1 MPLRFLMIGDI
12 VGRPGR
18 RVVQQQ
24 LPQLRRDLNIDLV
37 IANAENVAGGSG
49 ITRALFRKLQS
60 YGIDGVTLGDH
71 ALRQPDIYPALDSE
85 PNIIRPANLPESA
98 PGQRY
103 MLLRSVGSG
112 GGGKQLYVLTV
123 LGRLFMN
130 GPPADDPF
138 ATVDLILQE
147 LDDDIPVLVEIHAEA
162 TSEKVALGHYLAAKT
177 SAGSGGAASGGVA
190 AVIGTHTHIPTADA
204 KILEG
209 GTAYITDLGMT
220 GPYDSVLGRRKES
233 VLKFMTTAVP
243 ERFNVAE
250 HDVRLCALLVDLDD
264 SGRAVKCQR
273 IEIPADPNHPP
284 FNTPD
289 DDD

>member
-1 MPLRFLMIGDI
+1 MSLRFLMIGDI

-71 ALRQPDIYPALDSE
+71 ALRQADIYPALDCE

-103 MLLRSVGSG
+103 MLLRSAGSG
-112 GGGKQLYVLTV
+112 GGDKQLYVLTV

-162 TSEKVALGHYLAAKT
+162 TSEKVALGHYLAAP
-177 SAGSGGAASGGVA
+177 GRRRVA

-204 KILEG
+204 KILSSLPFPGAG
-209 GTAYITDLGMT
+209 GTAFITDLGMT
-220 GPYDSVLGRRKES
+220 GPYDSVLGRRTES

-250 HDVRLCALLVDLDD
+250 HDVRLCAILVDLNDT
-264 SGRAVKCQR
+264 GRAVKCER
-273 IEIPADPNHPP
+273 IEIPADPDHPP

-289 DDD
+289 DD

>member
-1 MPLRFLMIGDI
+1 MSLRFLMIGDI

-24 LPQLRRDLNIDLV
+24 LPQLRRDLAIDLV
-37 IANAENVAGGSG
+37 IANAENIAGGSG

-85 PNIIRPANLPESA
+85 PHIIRPANLPESA
-98 PGQRY
+98 PGQRH
-103 MLLRSVGSG
+103 MLLRSAGSG
-112 GGGKQLYVLTV
+112 GGDKQLYVITV

-162 TSEKVALGHYLAAKT
+162 TSEKVALGHYLAAP
-177 SAGSGGAASGGVA
+177 GHRPVA

-204 KILEG
+204 HILPG

-264 SGRAVKCQR
+264 HGHAVKCQR